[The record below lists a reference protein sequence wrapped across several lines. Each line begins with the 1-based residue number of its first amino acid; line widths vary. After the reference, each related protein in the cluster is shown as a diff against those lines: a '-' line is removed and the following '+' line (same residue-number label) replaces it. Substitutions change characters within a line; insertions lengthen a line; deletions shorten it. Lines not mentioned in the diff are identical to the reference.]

1 MPAETKSPE
10 ELQTE
15 VIEKMTALQTEAKA
29 IVEKLEST
37 GLSEDEQ
44 KALREQSQSLST
56 RLEVLEAEKKAAD
69 AEIEKKALVERLE
82 NIEAR
87 LDDGRKPHE
96 GFQFGNK
103 PAEGKAVYGNVAGRE
118 GERSFYNDIR
128 LQYKGDTGAKAAL
141 QAEYEAKAMGEGTA
155 ADGGFT
161 VIPEVANELIT
172 IRDHVSVLRS
182 LFSSHPI
189 SVDTIR
195 FISQDS
201 GLAVAWQAEFSEKI
215 TSQFKFS
222 EFEAHV
228 FTAAGL
234 AVASNQLLQ
243 DSRWQIDSM
252 INTDL
257 AKRFVS
263 LEEQAFLNGDGEGEP
278 LGILQT
284 PGVESIPYASG
295 SDIQDLIDAIQDA
308 ITSIYTNFLGAPT
321 AIVMH
326 PRAWAKIVK
335 ARYAASPNSYIIG
348 AGQTVFGRQ
357 GEEAIPGYSSAA
369 LPRGELHGLPVYCT
383 PNVPTDLGGGD
394 ESAVFVGD
402 FSQGLVLDRQGVTTD
417 KSEHVYFTTNQTVF
431 RSEERVGFTAGRYPK
446 AFAVVQGA
454 GLSLTEN
461 G

>member
-1 MPAETKSPE
+1 MSDTKTAEEIQAEAISAME
-10 ELQTE
+10 
-15 VIEKMTALQTEAKA
+15 ALQTEAKSLK
-29 IVEKLEST
+29 EKLDAKSLT
-37 GLSEDEQ
+37 EDEQ
-44 KALREQSQSLST
+44 KSLKDESEKLNQ

-69 AEIEKKALVERLE
+69 SEVEKKALFERLDS
-82 NIEAR
+82 IESR
-87 LDDGRKPHE
+87 LEDGRKPHD

-103 PAEGKAVYGNVAGRE
+103 PAGDSKSMYGTE
-118 GERSFYNDIR
+118 ESDRSFYNDIR
-128 LQYKGDTGAKAAL
+128 LQYASNSEAQKAL
-141 QAEYEAKAMGEGTA
+141 TQTYEAKAMGEGTA
-155 ADGGFT
+155 SEGGFM

-172 IRDHVSVLRS
+172 IRDHASVLRT
-182 LFSSHPI
+182 LFSSHNI

-195 FISQDS
+195 FISQDN

-234 AVASNQLLQ
+234 AVASNQLLA
-243 DSRWQIDSM
+243 DSKWQIDRM

-278 LGILQT
+278 LGILNT
-284 PGVESIPYASG
+284 PGVESIAHEST
-295 SDIQDLIDAIQDA
+295 DTIQDLIDSIQDA
-308 ITSIYTNFLGAPT
+308 ITSVYTNFLGAPN

-326 PRAWAKIVK
+326 PRVWAKIVK
-335 ARYAASPNSYIIG
+335 AREATSPSTYLIG
-348 AGQTVFGRQ
+348 AGATAFGRR
-357 GEEAIPGYSSAA
+357 GDEPIPGYGAA
-369 LPRGELHGLPVYCT
+369 PLPRGELHGLPVYCT
-383 PNVPTDLGGGD
+383 PNVPTNLGGGT
-394 ESAVFVGD
+394 ESAVFIGD

-454 GLSLTEN
+454 GLAANKN

>member
-1 MPAETKSPE
+1 MKTAEE
-10 ELQTE
+10 IQAE
-15 VIEKMTALQTEAKA
+15 VIAKMDALQTEAKA
-29 IVEKLEST
+29 ILSKLDDA
-37 GLSEDEQ
+37 GLSEEDQ
-44 KALREQSQSLST
+44 KALREQSQELGQ
-56 RLEVLEAEKKAAD
+56 RLEVLEAEKKASD
-69 AEIEKKALVERLE
+69 AEVEKKALIERLE
-82 NIEAR
+82 NIESR
-87 LDDGRKPHE
+87 LDDGRKPHD
-96 GFQFGNK
+96 GFQFGNAPK
-103 PAEGKAVYGNVAGRE
+103 GEKAVYGEN
-118 GERSFYNDIR
+118 GERSFYNDVR
-128 LQYKGDTGAKAAL
+128 LQYKNDTGAKAAMA
-141 QAEYEAKAMGEGTA
+141 AEYEAKAMGEGTA

-172 IRDHVSVLRS
+172 IRDHASVLRS
-182 LFSSHPI
+182 LFSSHNI

-195 FISQDS
+195 FISQDN

-243 DSRWQIDSM
+243 DSRWQIDRM

-263 LEEQAFLNGDGEGEP
+263 LEEQAFLNGDGNGEP
-278 LGILQT
+278 LGILNT
-284 PGVESIPYASG
+284 PGVESIPHVGGASV
-295 SDIQDLIDAIQDA
+295 QDLIDDIQDA
-308 ITSIYTNFLGAPT
+308 ITSVYTNFLGAPN

-326 PRAWAKIVK
+326 PRVWAKIVK
-335 ARYAASPNSYIIG
+335 AREATSPSTYLIG
-348 AGQTVFGRQ
+348 AGATAFGRR
-357 GEEAIPGYSSAA
+357 GDEPIPGYTSAP

-446 AFAVVQGA
+446 AFAVIQGA
-454 GLSLTEN
+454 GLSATEN